1 MGSAAMPMTEG
12 EQLMP
17 NRVGDH
23 LVKGSGTSCLVRA
36 W

>member
-1 MGSAAMPMTEG
+1 MGPAAMPMTEG
-12 EQLMP
+12 EQLML

-23 LVKGSGTSCLVRA
+23 LVKGSKTSCLARF